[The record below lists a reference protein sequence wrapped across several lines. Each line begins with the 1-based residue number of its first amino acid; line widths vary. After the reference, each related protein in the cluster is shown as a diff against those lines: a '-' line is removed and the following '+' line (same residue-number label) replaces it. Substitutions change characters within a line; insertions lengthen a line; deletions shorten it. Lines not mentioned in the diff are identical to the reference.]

1 MPDTKDNKQSRIEA
15 LRNAGIDVRM
25 PECEAMYLV
34 GYLYEVGPVMAGGMG
49 EVPLSHTEL
58 RSWQDNTGIELESW
72 EVRAMS
78 RLSKEYL
85 SESNKATKHDA
96 PAPWPEGDYSKV
108 LAAIKLRA
116 YMDAL
121 DKL

>member
-1 MPDTKDNKQSRIEA
+1 MPDTKDNKQSRIDA
-15 LRNAGIDVRM
+15 LQEAGIDVRM

-34 GYLYEVGPVMAGGMG
+34 GYLYEVGPAMAGGMG

-58 RSWQDNTGIELESW
+58 RSWQENTGIELESW

-85 SESNKATKHDA
+85 SESSKATKHDA

>member
-15 LRNAGIDVRM
+15 FKKKGIDVTM

-34 GYLYEVGPVMAGGMG
+34 GYLYEVGPAMSGGMG
-49 EVPLSHTEL
+49 ESPLTHTEL
-58 RSWQDNTGIELESW
+58 RSWQENTGIELESW

-85 SESNKATKHDA
+85 SESSKATKPDA
-96 PAPWPEGDYSKV
+96 PAPWT
-108 LAAIKLRA
+108 
-116 YMDAL
+116 DAPYVQRVDQSNQL
-121 DKL
+121 LNYFKAMK